1 VAVSAAV
8 AAGSQLARSAPPFRV
23 IPNFIPDRLWADA
36 GRPAPAAVDGL
47 RDAPFVLFV
56 GDLSRDKGVHV
67 LLEAWSQFRE
77 RPSLVLIGR
86 RCADTPAV
94 PPGVTVIEDAPHELV
109 MRAFRRCAV
118 ATAPSVWPDPCPTAV
133 LEAMAAGRA
142 LVTTPSGGI
151 ADMVM
156 DMESGLL
163 VPPGDAGR
171 LAGALRLL
179 LGDAA
184 LRRRLG
190 EEARRRARS
199 FTAAFVVPRIEAVYR
214 AVVQG
219 ER

>member
-1 VAVSAAV
+1 
-8 AAGSQLARSAPPFRV
+8 
-23 IPNFIPDRLWADA
+23 
-36 GRPAPAAVDGL
+36 
-47 RDAPFVLFV
+47 
-56 GDLSRDKGVHV
+56 
-67 LLEAWSQFRE
+67 
-77 RPSLVLIGR
+77 
-86 RCADTPAV
+86 
-94 PPGVTVIEDAPHELV
+94 
-109 MRAFRRCAV
+109 
-118 ATAPSVWPDPCPTAV
+118 V

-214 AVVQG
+214 AVVEG
-219 ER
+219 ERL